1 MQIGTL
7 IASLQLCHI
16 ATVVCTGNEVNMK
29 QDSDVYLEKVA
40 CIASANMLYHQLKP
54 VSDRNEDESGAALLM
69 SAFLEMYDHWRSAR
83 PGSEPPSE
91 RVNIAADTCVLMRN
105 QLQKQARNDWSAE
118 AEGLFQMMA
127 AFMFLFK
134 QMYVTQN

>member
-1 MQIGTL
+1 
-7 IASLQLCHI
+7 
-16 ATVVCTGNEVNMK
+16 MK
-29 QDSDVYLEKVA
+29 QECIVYLEKVA
-40 CIASANMLYHQLKP
+40 CIASANMAWHQMKP
-54 VSDRNEDESGAALLM
+54 AADRNENESGAALLM
-69 SAFLEMYDHWRSAR
+69 SAFLEMYDHWRNAR

-105 QLQKQARNDWSAE
+105 ELQKRERSEWPAE